1 MAGELLHTHAT
12 LLNMISIIFQRSE
25 ACKECDEI
33 PLHGQQHDVNTQE
46 NSAVKVE
53 KQANIAMEFIPH
65 FYIVKLDCAWVYLFK
80 RLFFL
85 FLIQR
90 FLSMGTCSTHLTK
103 AILTCSTH
111 NIGYSKNNHL

>member
-25 ACKECDEI
+25 ACKECDVI
-33 PLHGQQHDVNTQE
+33 PRHGQQHDVNTQE
-46 NSAVKVE
+46 NSALRNKFCTE
-53 KQANIAMEFIPH
+53 KKANMALECIPH
-65 FYIVKLDCAWVYLFK
+65 VYIVKLECAWVYLFK

-90 FLSMGTCSTHLTK
+90 VW
-103 AILTCSTH
+103 ILVRLLWVLVRPTSPMPF
-111 NIGYSKNNHL
+111 